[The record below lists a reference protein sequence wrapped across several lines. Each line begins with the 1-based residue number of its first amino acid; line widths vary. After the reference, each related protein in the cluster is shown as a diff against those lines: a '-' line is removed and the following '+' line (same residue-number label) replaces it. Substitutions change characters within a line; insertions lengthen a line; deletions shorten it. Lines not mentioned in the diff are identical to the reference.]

1 MVEKN
6 ILVLGATGY
15 IGGRLVPRIL
25 ETGQRVRV
33 MARSIPKA
41 EAKGW
46 SGVEIVQGD
55 VLEPADL
62 EKACAGIDVVYY
74 LVHSMSAGESEF
86 EGRDRVAAMN
96 VSEAAARAGVGRI
109 IYLGGLGSVGDAA
122 SPHLRSRHEVGE
134 ILRSGK
140 VPVTEF
146 RAAVIIGSGSA
157 SFEMIH
163 HLVNRLPVMVCP
175 RWVNV
180 RTQPISIRD
189 VIRYLIDCLTLPSTV
204 GRTIDIGG
212 PDVLTYR
219 DMMLTTARSLGLRR
233 VIVSVPVL
241 TPRLSSYWVNLI
253 SPIPFSLARVLIESL
268 RYETVCE
275 DSSGMELFAF
285 RPMGFRE
292 AVDAAFDH
300 VRRFRV
306 ETTWAE
312 AGVHTPQV
320 LASIDPSHLKS
331 DRNIIDSNVN
341 PGALFRVVCSIGG
354 DRGWYYADWMWQIRG
369 FIDKQ
374 LGGVGVRRG
383 RRHPV
388 GLKVGEALDF
398 WRVEALIP
406 ERRLLLR
413 AEMIV
418 WGHAWLEF
426 TIEKGPGDTVRLVQN
441 ALYYPHGLGGL
452 LYWYAMVPFHF
463 IVFRGL
469 LRTIVELAIKEER
482 ISGRFYRRN

>member
-1 MVEKN
+1 MAETN

-15 IGGRLVPRIL
+15 IGGRLVPRL
-25 ETGQRVRV
+25 LQAGYSVRV
-33 MARSIPKA
+33 MARSPLKA
-41 EAKGW
+41 QGKAW
-46 SGVEIVQGD
+46 PGVEIVQGD
-55 VLEPADL
+55 VLETADIDR
-62 EKACAGIDVVYY
+62 ACEGIHILYY
-74 LVHSMSAGESEF
+74 LVHSMSAGEADF
-86 EGRDRVAAMN
+86 EGRDRIGARNVA
-96 VSEAAARAGVGRI
+96 EAAARAGVGRI
-109 IYLGGLGSVGDAA
+109 IYLGGLGNRGSAT
-122 SPHLRSRHEVGE
+122 SPHLRSRHEVGS
-134 ILRSGK
+134 ILRSGS

-189 VIRYLIDCLTLPSTV
+189 VIRYLLDCLGLPETT

-219 DMMLTTARSLGLRR
+219 EMMLTTARSLGLRR
-233 VIVSVPVL
+233 LIYTVPVL

-253 SPIPFSLARVLIESL
+253 SPIPFSLARSLIESL
-268 RYETVCE
+268 RHETVCE
-275 DSSGMELFAF
+275 DPSGMELFAF

-300 VRRFRV
+300 VRRFKV
-306 ETTWAE
+306 ETTWSE
-312 AGVHTPQV
+312 AGNHTPQV
-320 LASIDPSHLKS
+320 LAAIDPSHLLL
-331 DRNIIDSNVN
+331 DRNVIDSTLRRD
-341 PGALFRVVCSIGG
+341 ALFRVVSSIGG
-354 DRGWYYADWMWQIRG
+354 DRGWYYADSLWRIRG

-374 LGGVGVRRG
+374 IGGVGLRRG

-388 GLKVGEALDF
+388 NLKIGEALDF
-398 WRVEALIP
+398 WRVEDLVP
-406 ERRLLLR
+406 GKRLLLR

-418 WGHAWLEF
+418 WGHAWLDFRLED
-426 TIEKGPGDTVRLVQN
+426 GPEDTLRLVQD
-441 ALYYPHGLGGL
+441 AIYYPHGIGGL

-463 IVFRGL
+463 VVFRGL
-469 LRTIVELAIKEER
+469 LRTIVDLAKREER
-482 ISGRFYRRN
+482 ISR